1 MVKSKLQGNTSRLT
15 GVRLF
20 DSALWLSPLDGVNP
34 SGESLRNDG
43 RFHELERLVQPQIEI
58 SRDERNNPVSRT
70 EVPVDWSTVLRKS
83 EELRPHGRDLR
94 LLVIV
99 TRALAN
105 EQGLAGL
112 ADGLNL
118 ITGTFDMHW
127 KTMHPEL
134 REGLPLRDAA
144 LRRINALLQL
154 QNDKDGLLGDL
165 RKMTFFTPRGVGPVT
180 GRDLDR
186 GAIDTRT
193 VLSEAAPGLSEAE
206 KASLVSAHDE
216 LLNRVR
222 IGCVAFAEQ
231 TPDEAI
237 ALFESAKAA
246 AAAMEALETS
256 LNRQI
261 GEDVRVT
268 LPDLSRFLQRAV
280 STLERVKPSPRQETA
295 NDEVLDREGAPAI
308 ATAAATPT
316 YIGAPAVFP
325 SRLTSREDVTKCID
339 LIIAFYDRTEPS
351 SPIPHLARRI
361 KRMVPMDFLELMEDL
376 APSGLKEFRL
386 LAGVPES
393 KKPVPGTKGEHQ

>member
-1 MVKSKLQGNTSRLT
+1 M
-15 GVRLF
+15 
-20 DSALWLSPLDGVNP
+20 
-34 SGESLRNDG
+34 
-43 RFHELERLVQPQIEI
+43 QPQVEI

-83 EELRPHGRDLR
+83 EELRPQGRDLR

-105 EQGLAGL
+105 EQGFAGL
-112 ADGLNL
+112 AEGLNL

-127 KTMHPEL
+127 ETMHPEL
-134 REGLPLRDAA
+134 REGLPPRDAA

-165 RKMTFFTPRGVGPVT
+165 RKMTFFAPRGVGPVT
-180 GRDLDR
+180 GRDLER

-193 VLSEAAPGLSEAE
+193 VLNEAAPGLSEAE
-206 KASLVSAHDE
+206 KASLASEHEQV
-216 LLNRVR
+216 LTRVG
-222 IGCVAFAEQ
+222 IGCAAFAEQ
-231 TPDEAI
+231 SSDEAA
-237 ALFESAKAA
+237 ALIESANAA
-246 AAAMEALETS
+246 ATAMAALETS

-261 GEDVRVT
+261 GGDLRVT
-268 LPDLSRFLQRAV
+268 LPDLSRFLQRAI
-280 STLERVKPSPRQETA
+280 STLERAKPSPRQEA
-295 NDEVLDREGAPAI
+295 ASEEALDHEGTPAKTTSDAAPA
-308 ATAAATPT
+308 
-316 YIGAPAVFP
+316 YIGTPAVFP

-393 KKPVPGTKGEHQ
+393 KKPVPGTKGDHQ

>member
-1 MVKSKLQGNTSRLT
+1 
-15 GVRLF
+15 
-20 DSALWLSPLDGVNP
+20 
-34 SGESLRNDG
+34 
-43 RFHELERLVQPQIEI
+43 VQPQVEI

-112 ADGLNL
+112 AEGLNL
-118 ITGTFDMHW
+118 ITGTFDRHW
-127 KTMHPEL
+127 DTMHPEL
-134 REGLPLRDAA
+134 REGLPPRDAA

-165 RKMTFFTPRGVGPVT
+165 RKMTFFAPRGVGPVT
-180 GRDLDR
+180 GRDLER

-193 VLSEAAPGLSEAE
+193 VLNEAAPGLSEAE
-206 KASLVSAHDE
+206 KASLVNEHDQ

-222 IGCVAFAEQ
+222 IGCAAFAEQ
-231 TPDEAI
+231 SSE
-237 ALFESAKAA
+237 AA
-246 AAAMEALETS
+246 AALIGSANAAATAMEALETS

-261 GEDVRVT
+261 GGDLRVT
-268 LPDLSRFLQRAV
+268 LPDLSRFLQRAI
-280 STLERVKPSPRQETA
+280 STLERAKPSPRQDA
-295 NDEVLDREGAPAI
+295 ASDEAFDRDSAPAK
-308 ATAAATPT
+308 TTSDATPA
-316 YIGAPAVFP
+316 YIGTPAVFP
-325 SRLTSREDVTKCID
+325 SRLTSREEVTKCID
-339 LIIAFYDRTEPS
+339 LIITFYDRTEPS

-393 KKPVPGTKGEHQ
+393 KKPVPGTKGDHQ